1 MPSQTPRLRFP
12 ADRVIRSRMRQKL
25 SFALGD
31 QQAGS
36 PASVYS
42 TD

>member
-1 MPSQTPRLRFP
+1 
-12 ADRVIRSRMRQKL
+12 MRQKL